1 MKKVS
6 VIIPVYNGKKG
17 IKRCIDSILNQSYQN
32 FEIIVLDDG
41 SKDGSSDYIKSLYSN
56 IDGTSLTVVTKE
68 NEGVAKTRN
77 RGIQMATGEYV
88 SFVDQDDYLLP
99 TYYEEYMQKVEET
112 NAEIVVG
119 GYQRISDDGK
129 VSRVERL
136 DDSEWAKMVVT
147 APWAHVYKT
156 DFIREKGIEFL
167 STGLGEDIYFNM
179 LAYSY
184 AEHVVTIPSISYMW
198 VDNPISVSNSKQNVV
213 SEKRSPLLLLNELKK
228 HMPKENKLG
237 KEFEEYFFVRY
248 VAWYFLF
255 TFRGSQRN
263 AFEKMYKN
271 VMMWLHEMY
280 PNFRENTYMGLDK
293 PKGDPFFIRLSVWIF
308 YGLDR
313 VGLMLPIMKLF
324 TVRNT

>member
-6 VIIPVYNGKKG
+6 IIVPVYNGKKG

-32 FEIIVLDDG
+32 FEIIILDDG
-41 SKDGSSDYIKSLYSN
+41 SKDGSSEYIHLLYGELEDT
-56 IDGTSLTVVTKE
+56 ILKVVTKE

-77 RGIQMATGEYV
+77 KGIQMAQGEYV

-99 TYYEEYMQKVEET
+99 TYYEEYMKKVEET

-129 VSRVERL
+129 VSRVEKL
-136 DDSEWAKMVVT
+136 DDSEWAKMVVA

-156 DFIREKGIEFL
+156 DFIRTNRIEFL

-213 SEKRSPLLLLNELKK
+213 SEKRSPLLLLNELKV
-228 HMPKENKLG
+228 HLPKENKLG

-255 TFRGSQRN
+255 TFRGSERVLFVQ
-263 AFEKMYKN
+263 MYKN
-271 VMMWLHEMY
+271 VMAWLYKTY
-280 PNFRENTYMGLDK
+280 PEFRKNPYMSMGK
-293 PKGDPFFIRLSVWIF
+293 PKGDPFFIRLSVWVF
-308 YGLDR
+308 YGLEKF
-313 VGLMLPIMKLF
+313 GLILPLMKLF
-324 TVRNT
+324 TVKDK

>member
-6 VIIPVYNGKKG
+6 VIIPVYNGKKA
-17 IKRCIDSILNQSYQN
+17 IKRCVDSVLNQTYTN
-32 FEIIVLDDG
+32 LEIILLDDG
-41 SKDGSSDYIKSLYSN
+41 SKDGSSGYIHSLYGHL
-56 IDGTSLTVVTKE
+56 DEERLRLVTKE

-77 RGIQMATGEYV
+77 RGIQMAKGEYL

-99 TYYEEYMQKVEET
+99 TYYEEYMQKVET
-112 NAEIVVG
+112 TKAEIVVG
-119 GYQRISDDGK
+119 GYQRISEEEK
-129 VSRVERL
+129 VSRIEKL
-136 DDSEWAKMVVT
+136 DDSEWAKMVVA

-156 DFIREKGIEFL
+156 DFIRDNKVEFL

-184 AEHVVTIPSISYMW
+184 AEHVVTIPSVSYMW

-228 HMPKENKLG
+228 HLPKENKLG
-237 KEFEEYFFVRY
+237 KDFEEYFFIRY

-255 TFRGSQRN
+255 TFRGSDRKL
-263 AFEKMYKN
+263 FDKMYRN
-271 VMMWLHEMY
+271 VMLWLKETY
-280 PNFRENTYMGLDK
+280 PEYRKNPYMALDK

-308 YGLDR
+308 YGLER
-313 VGLMLPIMKLF
+313 FGLMLPLMRLF
-324 TVRNT
+324 TKKDT